1 MKHTH
6 AFLRKEFSKI
16 RDEITRNYVLNTLTK
31 SDEELQQQNTKP
43 YIDTHE
49 SVRIID
55 KKRYIAIDTVLGA
68 DSNPARQEG
77 ENQT

>member
-1 MKHTH
+1 MKHAH

-31 SDEELQQQNTKP
+31 SDEELQQLKQKGQDSIW
-43 YIDTHE
+43 IDE
-49 SVRIID
+49 I
-55 KKRYIAIDTVLGA
+55 L
-68 DSNPARQEG
+68 E